1 MSVKKKKKNLDEPP
15 LDRHFTLRSFAE
27 ERERKK
33 KTHTRKKIYTHI

>member
-1 MSVKKKKKNLDEPP
+1 MSVKKKKLKFGRTPSTDISRCAL
-15 LDRHFTLRSFAE
+15 FAE

>member
-1 MSVKKKKKNLDEPP
+1 MSVKKKKKNLDEP